1 MPIMVPLSDL
11 LGITRQT
18 TVLAFQLGD
27 GFSNMILPT
36 SSVLMGSLAVSGIPY
51 QKWVRF
57 FWPLLAV
64 WFVLGAVFVVVAQ
77 VIGYH

>member
-1 MPIMVPLSDL
+1 MRIFLQS
-11 LGITRQT
+11 
-18 TVLAFQLGD
+18 AA
-27 GFSNMILPT
+27 
-36 SSVLMGSLAVSGIPY
+36 LMGSLAVSGIPY

-64 WFVLGAVFVVVAQ
+64 WFILGAVFVVVAQ